1 MCRRSIPARAGEPG
15 CSPATCGR
23 AWVYPRACGGTSRA
37 CGGGTTGLGLSPRV
51 RGNLVGRGLEAADHG
66 SIPARAGEPS
76 FRPRAVGRE
85 TVYPRAC
92 EGTRETCASNSRRM
106 GLSPRVRGNLQLID
120 YEFDAKRSIPARAG
134 EPRQVGHPA
143 ADGAVYPRAC
153 GGTLARALYFT
164 LAYGLSPRVRG
175 NRNGKEGGTGSGR
188 SIPARAGEPPKPTRY
203 SPAHRVYPRACGGT
217 SSMGRTCSIKTGL
230 SPRVRGN
237 LVDVHHASSG
247 DGSIPARAG
256 EPPLT
261 GLDRGVYAVYPR
273 ACGGTFANITNMA
286 QGDGLSPRV
295 RGNRNEV
302 RRARHH
308 GRSIPARAG
317 EPQRHCVR

>member
-1 MCRRSIPARAGEPG
+1 MLYILRWL
-15 CSPATCGR
+15 T
-23 AWVYPRACGGTSRA
+23 VYPRACGGTEMA
-37 CGGGTTGLGLSPRV
+37 KKAVLG
-51 RGNLVGRGLEAADHG
+51 
-66 SIPARAGEPS
+66 
-76 FRPRAVGRE
+76 
-85 TVYPRAC
+85 
-92 EGTRETCASNSRRM
+92 
-106 GLSPRVRGNLQLID
+106 
-120 YEFDAKRSIPARAG
+120 
-134 EPRQVGHPA
+134 QV
-143 ADGAVYPRAC
+143 
-153 GGTLARALYFT
+153 
-164 LAYGLSPRVRG
+164 GLSPRVRG
-175 NRNGKEGGTGSGR
+175 NRRNRRGTHRRIG

>member
-1 MCRRSIPARAGEPG
+1 M
-15 CSPATCGR
+15 
-23 AWVYPRACGGTSRA
+23 
-37 CGGGTTGLGLSPRV
+37 
-51 RGNLVGRGLEAADHG
+51 RGNLGQSCKGR
-66 SIPARAGEPS
+66 
-76 FRPRAVGRE
+76 
-85 TVYPRAC
+85 
-92 EGTRETCASNSRRM
+92 TR
-106 GLSPRVRGNLQLID
+106 
-120 YEFDAKRSIPARAG
+120 KRSIPARAG
-134 EPRQVGHPA
+134 EPRAKLQ
-143 ADGAVYPRAC
+143 GAHEETVYPRAC
-153 GGTLARALYFT
+153 GGTSGKAARGARGN
-164 LAYGLSPRVRG
+164 GLSPRVRG
-175 NRNGKEGGTGSGR
+175 NHRSDAGSIPRVR
-188 SIPARAGEPPKPTRY
+188 SIPARAGEP
-203 SPAHRVYPRACGGT
+203 SPGRRRKAPSGVYPCACGGT
-217 SSMGRTCSIKTGL
+217 TEAMPARYPEYGL